1 MDETDSAGSSSQ
13 ARQIPVP
20 SYTDHNTGPNDDP
33 EYHFNIGSH
42 SDPAATQEEPPPESC
57 FVHFPQ
63 ISQTF
68 GTAESFMDKFDSDE
82 NAGERKKNLYFPWK
96 SKGDHG
102 LGAWLLRSGLSMQA
116 IDEFLALELI
126 KQLPISFNSA
136 KVLRACAE
144 ELPPGP
150 QWTCQPWPVKSPTK
164 RPANLFYRDSI
175 DCVRSLFGNPLFADH
190 MHYTPYREFKTAEKL
205 VRVYNEWMSA
215 NVAWNMQSQLPL
227 GSTVIGTILSSD
239 KTNISVMTG
248 DRIAHPV
255 LISLANISATV
266 RTKSSHHAFVLLAL
280 LPVPKFLEKRK
291 KVRGILGDRLI
302 HECLDFI
309 LQPLKLAAQVGIM
322 MSDPL
327 GQKRFCYTPLAA
339 YMVDTQEAI
348 MLATVAG
355 KTSHVTM
362 ANYKQFGDS
371 FRHEPR
377 TSSTTLAQRHAIQ
390 QEVGLDDDLAV
401 YAREAM
407 KFRLSGVKSAFWRD
421 WAGAEPC
428 RFLTPEPLHHWHKAF
443 WDHDAKWCIRAV
455 GGDEIDFRFSLI
467 PRRVGFRYFKEGI
480 SKLKQVTGR
489 EHRDVERYMVAVI
502 ADATPKQFTTSIRA
516 MMDFRY
522 LAQAPTVND
531 NDCTH
536 IEAALAEFH
545 QHKQAIL
552 DAGARVGKGNR
563 PINNWYIP
571 KLEML
576 HSVVQNIQDNGAAN
590 QFSADITE
598 NGHITLVKDPARGG
612 NNQDYEA
619 QIVRALDRTDKLR
632 RFDLATSIRAAG
644 VQFGSH
650 HIQSAYLE
658 NDIEE
663 DEDVDD
669 LHHIDTSETL
679 LKTIRP
685 ASSLT
690 GPKRHPVNYFADA
703 AHLATLALNGQTEKK
718 LPLPLRTFTCG
729 ATSFHLNRD
738 PSFSL
743 TVDDASKV
751 YNLPDLRQA
760 LADYL
765 KDATDPGIN
774 VMNSIIGTRRTSLPG
789 CSLSFDSIRI
799 WPKIRMQSK
808 TFHDTECV
816 AEPRTVMCAPPSEEW
831 VFGQSDTVLV
841 NNELDKQWPASGF
854 TGHSVAQLRLILH
867 VRGTDTFLAY
877 VQRFDI
883 VPQSTRVG
891 NSTRSLPRPN
901 SVTGMYIMKRAVRAD
916 GSRLGAIIPVSRLR
930 GPVELTPRFGEK
942 ANIQLTMQSSMEYS
956 TEFWLNKYAG
966 KEDFWALHCGSDYN
980 TE

>member
-1 MDETDSAGSSSQ
+1 MNQPYSRCASLIQMTESSDDPGLSSRP
-13 ARQIPVP
+13 RQTPAP
-20 SYTDHNTGPNDDP
+20 SYTDHNIRSDDEP
-33 EYHFNIGSH
+33 DDSFHPDFH
-42 SDPAATQEEPPPESC
+42 SDSAAMQEEPTPVSR
-57 FVHFPQ
+57 FDHYPQ
-63 ISQTF
+63 SSQTF
-68 GTAESFMDKFDSDE
+68 GVSQSFMDTFDADKH
-82 NAGERKKNLYFPWK
+82 ADERKKNLYFPWT
-96 SKGDHG
+96 SQGDYA

-116 IDEFLALELI
+116 INDFLALELI
-126 KQLPISFNSA
+126 KQLSLSFESA
-136 KVLRACAE
+136 KALRARAE
-144 ELPPGP
+144 ELPAGP

-164 RPANLFYRDSI
+164 RPVNLFYRDSI
-175 DCVRSLFGNPLFADH
+175 KCVRSLFGNPLFADN
-190 MHYTPYREFKTAEKL
+190 MYYTPYREFKTAEKL
-205 VRVYNEWMSA
+205 VRVYNEWMSG
-215 NVAWNMQSQLPL
+215 NVAWNMQSQLPH

-248 DRIAHPV
+248 DRVAHPV
-255 LISLANISATV
+255 LISLANISATL
-266 RTKSSHHAFVLLAL
+266 RTKSSHHAFILLAL

-302 HECLDFI
+302 HECLDFV

-327 GQKRFCYTPLAA
+327 GQKRFCYTPLAS

-362 ANYKQFGDS
+362 ADYKTFGDS

-377 TSSTTLAQRHAIQ
+377 TAATTLAQRHAIQ

-407 KFRLSGVKSAFWRD
+407 KFRLSGVKLAFWRD
-421 WAGAEPC
+421 WAGAEPY

-467 PRRVGFRYFKEGI
+467 PRRIGFRYFKEGI

-489 EHRDVERYMVAVI
+489 EHRDVERYMVSVI
-502 ADATPKQFTTSIRA
+502 ADATPKSFTTTIRA

-522 LAQAPTVND
+522 LAQAPRVDD
-531 NDCTH
+531 NDCEH
-536 IEAALAEFH
+536 IEAALSEFH

-552 DAGARVGKGNR
+552 DAGARVGKGSR

-576 HSVVQNIQDNGAAN
+576 HSVVQNIRDNGAAS

-598 NGHITLVKDPARGG
+598 NGHITMVKDPARGG

-632 RFDLATSIRAAG
+632 RFDLATSIRAAD
-644 VQFGSH
+644 VQFGPHCAQHEHADDDSGSGH
-650 HIQSAYLE
+650 
-658 NDIEE
+658 EE
-663 DEDVDD
+663 EEADEP
-669 LHHIDTSETL
+669 LHIDTSDTL
-679 LKTIRP
+679 LKSIRP
-685 ASSLT
+685 ASSLV
-690 GPKRHPVNYFADA
+690 GPKRRLVDYFADA
-703 AHLATLALNGQTEKK
+703 RRLDVLASSGQTERQ
-718 LPLPLRTFTCG
+718 LPFPLRTFTCG

-743 TVDDASKV
+743 TVDDASEI
-751 YNLPDLRQA
+751 YGLPDLRQA
-760 LADYL
+760 LADYAR
-765 KDATDPGIN
+765 DATDPGSN
-774 VMNSIIGTRRTSLPG
+774 VMTSIIGTRRTSLPG
-789 CSLSFDSIRI
+789 CGLSFNLIRV
-799 WPKIRMQSK
+799 WLKIRMQSK

-831 VFGQSDTVLV
+831 VFGHSDTVLV
-841 NNELDKQWPASGF
+841 NNEPDKQWPASGF
-854 TGHSVAQLRLILH
+854 TGHSAAQLRLILH

-883 VPQSTRVG
+883 VSQSTRVG
-891 NSTRSLPRPN
+891 NSTRSLPKPN
-901 SVTGMYIMKRAVRAD
+901 SVTGMYVLKRA
-916 GSRLGAIIPVSRLR
+916 S
-930 GPVELTPRFGEK
+930 
-942 ANIQLTMQSSMEYS
+942 
-956 TEFWLNKYAG
+956 
-966 KEDFWALHCGSDYN
+966 
-980 TE
+980 